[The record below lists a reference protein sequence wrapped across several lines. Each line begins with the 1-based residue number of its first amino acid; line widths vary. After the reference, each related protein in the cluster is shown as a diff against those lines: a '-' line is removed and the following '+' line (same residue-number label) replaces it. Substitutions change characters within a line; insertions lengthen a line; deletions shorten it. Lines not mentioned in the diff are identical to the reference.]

1 MKQKI
6 LILDGANLIYRARY
20 SFSNKGDYGVIYS
33 FFRSLRPLVERHQP
47 DRMYFVLEGTPVAR
61 IARLPTYKA
70 NRVYEKD
77 ESFNTQRDRIIEMLQ
92 HFPVTIIKHSRH
104 EGDDVIAHLVRY
116 KHPEDVCT
124 IISSDTDFIQL
135 VSDNCHLYNPIK
147 KKFIPKPDY
156 DYLMWKALRGD
167 ACDNIPG
174 LPRVGD
180 KTATKLATNPKEF
193 ENFFESKPHL
203 REHYSN
209 NLDLIGFEDVDT
221 TTLEQH
227 ECVKNLDI
235 IKSKFTQMGFVSII
249 NERPWN
255 KFENTFGGL
264 Q

>member
-1 MKQKI
+1 MKQRI

-47 DRMYFVLEGTPVAR
+47 DRVYFVLEGTPVAR
-61 IARLPTYKA
+61 IASLPTYKA
-70 NRVYEKD
+70 NRVHEKD

-92 HFPVTIIKHSRH
+92 HFPVTIIKHSQH
-104 EGDDVIAHLVRY
+104 ECDDVIAHLAR
-116 KHPEDVCT
+116 KRHCEDVCT

-135 VSDNCHLYNPIK
+135 ASDNCHLYNPIK
-147 KKFIPKPDY
+147 KKFISRPDY
-156 DYLMWKALRGD
+156 DYLTWKALRGD

-174 LPRVGD
+174 LKGVGD
-180 KTATKLATNPKEF
+180 KTATRLVTNPGEF

-203 REHYSN
+203 REHYLK
-209 NLDLIGFEDVDT
+209 NLDLIGFEDVDA

-227 ECVKNLDI
+227 TYVKNLDI
-235 IKSKFTQMGFVSII
+235 VKSKFTQMGFVSII

-255 KFENTFGGL
+255 KFEDTFRRL